1 MDFSAVCHLTLMA
14 RPFLQKK
21 PKNQKTKQKQTT
33 SNNSS
38 FAREQQFYFI
48 RQFCARLDDKEL
60 KHIDEN
66 YFIYEKMHLN
76 NKYS

>member
-21 PKNQKTKQKQTT
+21 KPKHKTKTNKL
-33 SNNSS
+33 

-48 RQFCARLDDKEL
+48 RQFCAKLDDKEL
-60 KHIDEN
+60 KHIDQNSELF
-66 YFIYEKMHLN
+66 YLRKDAS
-76 NKYS
+76 KQ